1 MTKPQPL
8 NASPLWL
15 VSHRFTE
22 VSLKASAEE
31 KPSGIFAL
39 ETLRSL
45 RPHSE
50 NPYKFLLVLTIRL
63 GSNSPDKDVPYTA
76 ALTIEGEF
84 EVAAAYPA
92 SKRDE
97 LVNITGASM
106 LYGACREML
115 ANLTARSSHGMSTL
129 PSVSFAPPPSASG
142 SLTKATRATAKKK
155 S

>member
-15 VSHRFTE
+15 LSHRFTE
-22 VSLKASAEE
+22 VSLKASADE
-31 KPSGIFAL
+31 KPTGQFAL
-39 ETLRSL
+39 ETSRSL
-45 RPHSE
+45 RPHTE
-50 NPYKFLLVLTIRL
+50 DPHKFLLVLTIRL
-63 GSNSPDKDVPYTA
+63 GSNSPDKEVPYTA
-76 ALTIEGEF
+76 MLTIEGEF
-84 EVAAAYPA
+84 EVAAAYPE

-129 PSVSFAPPPSASG
+129 PSVSFAPLAAKPKRAV
-142 SLTKATRATAKKK
+142 KAKVAKERVK
-155 S
+155 